1 MIWKRTDAEFAEKTC
16 RRKPLRSP
24 RLRVSNPDAIQSR
37 TSHEVATGCSHG
49 CKPVERKR
57 HHPQSPEGAT
67 GTPAQSPA
75 APSGLF
81 LRCSIP
87 NHGLT
92 PMATSCRPFGTQPK
106 ETRNA

>member
-24 RLRVSNPDAIQSR
+24 RLRVSNPGTTQPH

-49 CKPVERKR
+49 CKPVENENAQ
-57 HHPQSPEGAT
+57 PNSPEGAT
-67 GTPAQSPA
+67 GIPAQSPA
-75 APSGLF
+75 APSGLSV
-81 LRCSIP
+81 RCSFP

-92 PMATSCRPFGTQPK
+92 PVATSCCPFGTINLP
-106 ETRNA
+106 